1 MKQIKILSGIG
12 LALAFSGVWAGSITD
27 IKIDDVDNNQH
38 VVKITFDSAVPKTNS
53 FSTANPPRIALDF
66 PSTTVR
72 MANPQVSLNNALVK
86 FATAVEGGNRA
97 RVLLNLSQ
105 NANYTTE
112 VRGNELLIRLN
123 NSAGVVANNT
133 MPTEDVIA
141 TSSIKAA
148 PVIDNAQNT
157 SVDFRRGENGT
168 GRLEVTLPVK
178 NMPVDVKRVGDK
190 VVIKLVGAPLPRAQ
204 LRKFDVNDFATPV
217 RKVDMFNSG
226 NTGQITLQPSGSWDF
241 TSYQTDSKLVV
252 EVSKK
257 EVLKDEG
264 ALFDPS
270 NPNKNRAFKGERL
283 SLNFQDVSVRE
294 VLQVIAEFTGLNIIA
309 SDSVD
314 GRMTLRLK
322 DVPWDQAL
330 ALILETRDLDM
341 RRNANIIRV
350 APRAELAAS
359 EKQALQAQD
368 DIQRMGAL
376 RTETFQLK
384 YKDVEAI
391 RKTLNISDSGGSN
404 SGNNN
409 SVISSRGSAL
419 TDTGTNTLIVTDTQS
434 SLDNMRRLIEEL
446 DVAAKQVVIEARIVE
461 AEDGFSRSLG
471 VKLGGAYLKNGTSVA
486 NSYEVANTN
495 GSSGNMNTPPNIS
508 LPGALAGI
516 ESGSIAIFRR
526 WASGAL
532 GLELSAMQVESKGKI
547 ISSPRILT
555 GDRQEAHIEEGTEQP
570 YQESTSSGATSTTF
584 KKAVLSLTVKP
595 QITPDNNIIMDLAV
609 TKDSLTAKN
618 DGSMSVKKVNTRV
631 MVENGGTVVIGG
643 IYVQDDQNEV
653 DQIPLLGDIPV
664 LGNLFKRRTRIT
676 TRRELLVFITPRMVD
691 EQTSG
696 AVRY

>member
-1 MKQIKILSGIG
+1 MKQIKILSGIS
-12 LALAFSGVWAGSITD
+12 LALAFSCTWAGSITD
-27 IKIDDVDNNQH
+27 IKIDDLDSNQH
-38 VVKITFDSAVPKTNS
+38 VVKITFDSAVPKLNS

-66 PSTTVR
+66 PGTTVR
-72 MANPQVSLNNALVK
+72 MSSPQVSLDNALVK
-86 FATAVEGGNRA
+86 FATAVDGGTRS

-112 VRGNELLIRLN
+112 VRGNELFIRLN
-123 NSAGVVANNT
+123 NSASVVANNS
-133 MPTEDVIA
+133 MPTEDVVA
-141 TSSIKAA
+141 SSSIKALPA
-148 PVIDNAQNT
+148 VSNAQDT

-226 NTGQITLQPSGSWDF
+226 NTGQITLQPTGSWDF
-241 TSYQTDSKLVV
+241 TSYQTDTKLVV

-257 EVLKDEG
+257 EVSKDSG
-264 ALFDPS
+264 FVFDPL
-270 NPNKNRAFKGERL
+270 NPDKNKTFKGERL

-341 RRNANIIRV
+341 RRNGNIIRV
-350 APRAELAAS
+350 APRTELAAA

-368 DIQRMGAL
+368 DIQKMGAL

-384 YKDVEAI
+384 YKDVEAFKKI
-391 RKTLNISDSGGSN
+391 LNISDSGGS
-404 SGNNN
+404 SGSTNN
-409 SVISSRGSAL
+409 SILSPRGSAL
-419 TDTGTNTLIVTDTQS
+419 IDPATNTLIITDTQPV
-434 SLDNMRRLIEEL
+434 LNDMRRLIQEL

-461 AEDGFSRSLG
+461 AEDGYGRSLG

-486 NSYEVANTN
+486 NSYENANAN
-495 GSSGNMNTPPNIS
+495 GSGSSGMLTPPNIS
-508 LPGALAGI
+508 LPSLLAN
-516 ESGSIAIFRR
+516 SGSIAIFRR

-555 GDRQEAHIEEGTEQP
+555 ADRQEAHIEEGTEQP
-570 YQESTSSGATSTTF
+570 YQEATSSGATSTTF

-595 QITPDNNIIMDLAV
+595 QITPDNNIIMDLSV

-643 IYVQDDQNEV
+643 IYVQEERSDV

-664 LGNLFKRRTRIT
+664 LGNLFKRRNSTN

-691 EQTSG
+691 EQNSG